1 MAVNKN
7 NDMKEKIQESIL
19 NEGVVQNKLPAGT
32 PAMAALD
39 ESELDRVA
47 GGFTTAQTSEG
58 KYVNLADHT
67 GTYSTE
73 EAAGQ
78 AINAL
83 SDANNYSDWYNS
95 SLSGMKT
102 VGLSDGKFGITYSG
116 NGVYDKQEDAEAEA
130 HALEYRTG
138 RH

>member
-7 NDMKEKIQESIL
+7 NDMKEKI
-19 NEGVVQNKLPAGT
+19 VDKV
-32 PAMAALD
+32 AMSALD
-39 ESELDRVA
+39 ENELDRVG

-83 SDANNYSDWYNS
+83 SSAGDDCWRSNGLED
-95 SLSGMKT
+95 MKT
-102 VGLSDGKFGITYSG
+102 VGLSDGKFGITYHS
-116 NGVYDKQEDAEAEA
+116 NGIYDNKEDAEAEA
-130 HALEYRTG
+130 RALEKRTG

>member
-7 NDMKEKIQESIL
+7 NDIKEKM
-19 NEGVVQNKLPAGT
+19 VDKV
-32 PAMAALD
+32 AMAAID
-39 ESELDRVA
+39 ENELDRVA

-83 SDANNYSDWYNS
+83 SDAGSSSWYSNLGD
-95 SLSGMKT
+95 MKT

-138 RH
+138 RY